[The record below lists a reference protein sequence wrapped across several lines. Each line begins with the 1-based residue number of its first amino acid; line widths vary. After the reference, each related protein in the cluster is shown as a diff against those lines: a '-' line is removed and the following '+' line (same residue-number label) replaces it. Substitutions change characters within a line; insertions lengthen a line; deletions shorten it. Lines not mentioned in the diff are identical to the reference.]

1 MLAGHTDKVNVVKF
15 FPITAAVKGS
25 IIISGSV
32 DNSIRLWQSDSSS
45 FLSFTCVAVLVDHI
59 HTINTIAVFPE
70 SNLFASGSAD
80 ATVRIWRLQISDEQ
94 TVNVAL
100 EQSIKITP
108 RFFPL
113 AVAITSLPSCDSLVL
128 AVAGTSSIIQVYVKD
143 CTPDKGDFCLQATL
157 TGHEGWIRSLSF
169 AEHTDQAHHDILLA
183 SASQDKYIRL
193 WRIRKGA
200 DLPAVNAADHG
211 IAVAPLGKA
220 LSNKAHR
227 LKAAAVDFSFTFEAL
242 LLGHEDWIYT
252 TSWRNDGDKLQLLS
266 ASADNSLAIW
276 ECDSSSGVWVCAT
289 RLGEISGQK
298 GSTTATG
305 SMGGFWN
312 GLWSSQGQVVGLGR
326 TGGFRLWTYN
336 REQDRWLQDVAI
348 SGHVKEV
355 TGLAWS
361 KNGDYLLST
370 SADQTT
376 RLHAEWSRGN
386 EKSWHEFAR
395 PQIHGYDLNCIDTL
409 RNSRF
414 VSGADEKLL
423 RVFEEPKAIARLLRK
438 LCGIEGSSQ
447 DQLPE
452 TANIPMLGLSN
463 KAVHAV
469 DSHDPTV
476 PAEWEQREA
485 VDSGQEL
492 HKSDLEL
499 DKPPFENHLARQ
511 TLWPES
517 EKLYGH
523 GFEISTLAASNDGTL
538 IATACRASSI
548 QHAVIR
554 IYETAQWR
562 EIKPPLTAHSL
573 TVARLKFSDDDRY
586 LVSVG
591 RDRQWAVFERDQ
603 TQPQLYALAAAN
615 KKGHSRMILD
625 VAWAPTAEGRIF
637 ATAGRDKLVKLWQAG
652 EEGFLCKAT
661 IAASHSVTGVAFL
674 PTILHGTLYIAS
686 GTENGTISVNGFT
699 SGTLVTR
706 VAYDFEAR

>member
-1 MLAGHTDKVNVVKF
+1 M
-15 FPITAAVKGS
+15 
-25 IIISGSV
+25 
-32 DNSIRLWQSDSSS
+32 
-45 FLSFTCVAVLVDHI
+45 AVLVDHVN
-59 HTINTIAVFPE
+59 TINTIAVLPE

-80 ATVRIWRLQISDEQ
+80 ATVRIWSLQVADEREVEVRLEQ
-94 TVNVAL
+94 T
-100 EQSIKITP
+100 IKVTP

-113 AVAITSLPSCDSLVL
+113 CAAIAALPTCNSLVL
-128 AVAGTSSIIQVYVKD
+128 AVAGTRSVIQIYVKHHAQD
-143 CTPDKGDFCLQATL
+143 EGEFRLHATL

-169 AEHTDQAHHDILLA
+169 TEHNDHAHHDLFLA

-193 WRIRKGA
+193 WRIRK
-200 DLPAVNAADHG
+200 DSPAVNGAGQGTALET
-211 IAVAPLGKA
+211 LGKA
-220 LSNKAHR
+220 LSNKVHR
-227 LKAAAVDFSFTFEAL
+227 LKVAAVDFSVTFEAL

-252 TSWRNDGDKLQLLS
+252 TAWRHDGDKLQLLS

-276 ECDSSSGVWVCAT
+276 ECDSESGVWVCAT
-289 RLGEISGQK
+289 RLGQISAQK

-326 TGGFRLWTYN
+326 TGGFRLWTYD
-336 REQDRWLQDVAI
+336 RERDRWLQDIAI

-355 TGLAWS
+355 TGLVWS
-361 KNGDYLLST
+361 QDGGYLLST

-376 RLHAEWSRGN
+376 RLHAEWRRG
-386 EKSWHEFAR
+386 EEISWHEFAR

-409 RNSRF
+409 GNSRF

-423 RVFEEPKAIARLLRK
+423 RVFEEPKAIALLLRK
-438 LCGIEGSSQ
+438 LCRIEGSPQ

-452 TANIPMLGLSN
+452 IADIPVLGLSN
-463 KAVHAV
+463 KAVQAMDNHSTKIADRELSEGA
-469 DSHDPTV
+469 DSWP
-476 PAEWEQREA
+476 
-485 VDSGQEL
+485 EL
-492 HKSDLEL
+492 HKSGLGL
-499 DKPPFENHLARQ
+499 DKPPFEDHLARQ

-523 GFEISTLAASNDGTL
+523 GFEISTLAANHDGTL

-573 TVARLKFSDDDRY
+573 TVARLMFSDDDRY

-603 TQPQLYALAAAN
+603 TQSQVYKLAAAN
-615 KKGHSRMILD
+615 QKGHSRMILD
-625 VAWAPTAEGRIF
+625 VSWAPTAGGRIF
-637 ATAGRDKLVKLWQAG
+637 ATAGRDKLVKIWQADG
-652 EEGFLCKAT
+652 ENFLCNAT
-661 IAASHSVTGVAFL
+661 ITASHAVTAVAFL
-674 PTILHGTLYIAS
+674 PTILRDSLYITFGS
-686 GTENGTISVNGFT
+686 ENGTIYVNGFT
-699 SGTLVTR
+699 SRTLATR
-706 VAYDFEAR
+706 VAYAFDAR

>member
-1 MLAGHTDKVNVVKF
+1 MDHTN
-15 FPITAAVKGS
+15 
-25 IIISGSV
+25 
-32 DNSIRLWQSDSSS
+32 
-45 FLSFTCVAVLVDHI
+45 
-59 HTINTIAVFPE
+59 TINAIAVFPE
-70 SNLFASGSAD
+70 GNLFASGSAD
-80 ATVRIWRLQISDEQ
+80 ATVRIWRLPLADEQ
-94 TVNVAL
+94 GVDVKLKQTIEV
-100 EQSIKITP
+100 TP

-113 AVAITSLPSCDSLVL
+113 AVAISSLPGCSSLVL
-128 AVAGTSSIIQVYVKD
+128 AVAGTKSVIQIYVKASVRD
-143 CTPDKGDFCLQATL
+143 EGNFCLQATL
-157 TGHEGWIRSLSF
+157 TGHDGWIRSLSF
-169 AEHTDQAHHDILLA
+169 AEQNDEVHHDLLLA

-193 WRIRKGA
+193 WRIRKGEV
-200 DLPAVNAADHG
+200 LSAVNSAGQG
-211 IAVAPLGKA
+211 IAIETLGKA

-227 LKAAAVDFSFTFEAL
+227 LKADAVDFSVTFEAL

-252 TSWRNDGDKLQLLS
+252 TSWRNDGKRLQLLS

-276 ECDSSSGVWVCAT
+276 ECDSGSGVWVCAT
-289 RLGEISGQK
+289 RLGEISAQK

-305 SMGGFWN
+305 SMGGFWI
-312 GLWSSQGQVVGLGR
+312 GLWSSQGQVACLGR
-326 TGGFRLWTYN
+326 TGGFRLWTYA
-336 REQDRWLQDVAI
+336 REQDRWLQDVAV

-361 KNGDYLLST
+361 KDGDYLLST

-376 RLHAEWSRGN
+376 RLHAEWKRGN

-409 RNSRF
+409 GNSRF

-423 RVFEEPKAIARLLRK
+423 RLFEEPKAVALLLRK
-438 LCGIEGSSQ
+438 LCGIEGSPQ

-463 KAVHAV
+463 KAVQAV
-469 DSHDPTV
+469 DHRDPT
-476 PAEWEQREA
+476 ANDDHEQNEA
-485 VDSGQEL
+485 AVSGQDP
-492 HKSDLEL
+492 HKSGLEL
-499 DKPPFENHLARQ
+499 DKPPFEDHLARQ

-523 GFEISTLAASNDGTL
+523 GYEISAVTASHDGTL

-554 IYETAQWR
+554 VYETAQWR

-573 TVARLKFSDDDRY
+573 TVAKLQFSDDDRY

-603 TQPQLYALAAAN
+603 TQSQVYTLAAAN
-615 KKGHSRMILD
+615 PKGHSRMILD
-625 VAWAPTAEGRIF
+625 AAWAPTAGGRVF

-652 EEGFLCKAT
+652 EAGFLDKAT
-661 IAASHSVTGVAFL
+661 ITASNSVKAVAFL
-674 PTILHGTLYIAS
+674 PKILHGTLYIAF
-686 GTENGTISVNGFT
+686 GTENGAISVNGFT
-699 SGTLVTR
+699 SGTLAASIAFTFD
-706 VAYDFEAR
+706 AW